1 MVYNASFLQYIQSTL
16 QNEYITFDRCYMTP
30 LNNFSS
36 GINKLPPPSVQFKRR
51 EAILWEKYYQAP
63 ANGKMEAQR

>member
-1 MVYNASFLQYIQSTL
+1 
-16 QNEYITFDRCYMTP
+16 MTP

-36 GINKLPPPSVQFKRR
+36 GINNLPPPSVQFKRR